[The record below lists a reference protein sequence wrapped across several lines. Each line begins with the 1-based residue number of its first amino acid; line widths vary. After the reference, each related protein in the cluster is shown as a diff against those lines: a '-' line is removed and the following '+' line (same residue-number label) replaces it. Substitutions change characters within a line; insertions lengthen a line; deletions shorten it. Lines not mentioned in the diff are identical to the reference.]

1 MTTQKDLSQGLS
13 SETPF
18 VAELARIRA
27 QQDHLESVRA
37 KFKDLRSH
45 VEDIRF
51 ALMEITGAEDCEE
64 SMPPEARAIL
74 AQVNSL
80 AAAMAA
86 AAMRIN

>member
-1 MTTQKDLSQGLS
+1 MEVKDQSQGLS

-18 VAELARIRA
+18 MVKLAKLRAE
-27 QQDHLESVRA
+27 QEHLESVRA

-86 AAMRIN
+86 AAMRID

>member
-1 MTTQKDLSQGLS
+1 MEVKDQSQGLS

-18 VAELARIRA
+18 VAEIARIRA
-27 QQDHLESVRA
+27 HQARLESA
-37 KFKDLRSH
+37 QQKFAEIRSH